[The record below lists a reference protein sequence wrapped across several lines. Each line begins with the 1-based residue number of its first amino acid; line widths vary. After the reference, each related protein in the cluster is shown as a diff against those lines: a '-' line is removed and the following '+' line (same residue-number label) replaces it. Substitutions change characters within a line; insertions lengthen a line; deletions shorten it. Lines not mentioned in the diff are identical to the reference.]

1 MKHNPHSF
9 TSWATVTAL
18 AISAVCLTFLPK
30 SPVLAF
36 AARAD
41 EQAAA
46 TDTPAADAAAEP
58 AAAKL
63 TPSALTADQ
72 VFQKI
77 TDTLDG
83 VETLSCDLTQTVV
96 LSGQK
101 FQAAGRYVQASGNRM
116 RLEYRIFPIGGL
128 NADDARLF
136 ALDSETP
143 DDSKRKV
150 TGSLEQVSDGSVL
163 WSRWVNGPQKQ
174 LTRRNI
180 REIVDAVN
188 DVPNYSATQ
197 SLQDLGVGGLQT
209 LMSQLQVG
217 MEFSTVQEQQV
228 GDVTLLVLAGRW
240 NQKTRKEVFGLE
252 DPEAPLPGYI
262 PDFVRLYVDAKAS
275 LPRRIQYLKKHPSP
289 EVKKV
294 RPVVTLDLKNIRL
307 NEGVSDEMFTFDRGE
322 EDNIKEVDLTAQVI
336 DAIKQIAAPAATG
349 DSAATPEPAQNS
361 Q

>member
-1 MKHNPHSF
+1 MKHNPYSF
-9 TSWATVTAL
+9 TSWAAVTAL
-18 AISAVCLTFLPK
+18 AISAFCVAFLLK
-30 SPVLAF
+30 SPVF
-36 AARAD
+36 ALSGSPD
-41 EQAAA
+41 EQSATAQAA
-46 TDTPAADAAAEP
+46 TPESPAEP

-77 TDTLDG
+77 TQTLDG

-101 FQAAGRYVQASGNRM
+101 FQAVGRYVQASGNRM

-128 NADDARLF
+128 KADDARLF
-136 ALDSETP
+136 ALDAETP
-143 DDSKRKV
+143 DVSKRKV

-180 REIVDAVN
+180 REIVDAV
-188 DVPNYSATQ
+188 DDLPNYSAAQ

-217 MEFSTVQEQQV
+217 MEFSAVQEQQV

-240 NQKTRKEVFGLE
+240 NQKTRKDVFGLE
-252 DPEAPLPGYI
+252 NPEAELPGYV

-307 NEGVSDEMFTFDRGE
+307 NEGVSDAMFMFDRGE
-322 EDNIKEVDLTAQVI
+322 EEDIKEVDLTAQVI
-336 DAIKQIAAPAATG
+336 DVIKNVASPEATPNA
-349 DSAATPEPAQNS
+349 AATPEPAKVS
-361 Q
+361 P